1 MAQTSQDLPQADIGI
16 FGGSGFYEFL
26 ENPQRVQIDTP
37 YGHTSGDIM
46 LGTLKGHRVAFL
58 PRHGQN
64 HTIPPHLVNYRA
76 NVWAFKQLGIKHVI
90 SPCAVGSLQEAVRPG
105 SFVILDQYVDRTNSR
120 KDTFFDG
127 PNIVHTS
134 AADPYCDTLRQIAI
148 DSAEA
153 VGMEYHKTG
162 TVVVIQGPRFSTRSE
177 SNWFRSQGWEVI
189 NMSQYPEVHLVK
201 ELEMNACGIALVTD
215 YDTGLPGIAPVTHEE
230 VLRVMAANTDKLK
243 TLLLEMLERVPS
255 GNQAYTGKKQAVAV

>member
-1 MAQTSQDLPQADIGI
+1 MAHDLPQADIGI

-26 ENPQRVQIDTP
+26 ENPQVVQIDTP

-46 LGTLKGHRVAFL
+46 LGELQGKKVAFL
-58 PRHGQN
+58 PRHGKN

-76 NVWAFKQLGIKHVI
+76 NVWAFKQLGVKHVI
-90 SPCAVGSLQEAVRPG
+90 SPCAVGSLQESIKPC
-105 SFVILDQYVDRTNSR
+105 SFVVLDQYVDRTNSR
-120 KDTFFDG
+120 RDTFFDG

-134 AADPYCDTLRQIAI
+134 AADPYCPQLRQIAI

-153 VGMEYHKTG
+153 CGIEFHKTG

-177 SNWFRSQGWEVI
+177 SQWFRSQGWEVI

-201 ELEMNACGIALVTD
+201 ELEMNPCGIALVTD
-215 YDTGLPGIAPVTHEE
+215 YDTGIPGIEPVTHEE
-230 VLRVMAANTDKLK
+230 VMRVMAANTDKLK
-243 TLLLEMLERVPS
+243 ALLFEMIARIPTGNAS
-255 GNQAYTGKKQAVAV
+255 GKASSKKVAVSV